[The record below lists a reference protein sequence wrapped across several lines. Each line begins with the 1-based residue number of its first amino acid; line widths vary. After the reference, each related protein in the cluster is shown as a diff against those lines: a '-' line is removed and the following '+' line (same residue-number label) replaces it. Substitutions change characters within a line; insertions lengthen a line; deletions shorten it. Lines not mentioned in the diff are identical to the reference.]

1 MNKLNSVAIT
11 AEFISHENI
20 QRIQDLLG
28 ELACLDLTF
37 FLQDFPKSLEFNTR
51 PYPRVALFP
60 WGLARE
66 RSLEKLKNL
75 ILEKR
80 LETKNTEN
88 IEFSEAEIIQIF
100 SNNIQANH
108 FDLIVLGDKDRD
120 SQNNNFIS
128 DCSYSEFFICKNS
141 FNLNYFELDEIK
153 NAVDAFIK
161 SQRNFGI

>member
-11 AEFISHENI
+11 AEFISNENI
-20 QRIQDLLG
+20 QKIQELLAG
-28 ELACLDLTF
+28 LGCLDLTF
-37 FLQDFPKSLEFNTR
+37 FLQDFPESLEFGTR
-51 PYPRVALFP
+51 PYPRTALFP

-66 RSLEKLKNL
+66 RSLEKLKDL

-80 LETKNTEN
+80 SETSEAEN
-88 IEFSEAEIIQIF
+88 IEFSEAELIKIF
-100 SNNIQANH
+100 SNNAATNH
-108 FDLIVLGDKDRD
+108 FDLIVLADKDRD

-141 FNLNYFELDEIK
+141 FNINYFELDEIK
-153 NAVDAFIK
+153 NAVDAFIR